1 MKRLS
6 VLFLLV
12 CLVAAVPAQTT
23 KKASPQR
30 KTATTKSSQTKKT
43 STKKTSA
50 QSKKTNTQQ
59 KKQPVTVKGLK
70 QEQQQ
75 VRKQIQE
82 QERKLRANEQNV
94 KKRLENLLVINNEIA
109 DKRKSIDNIRM
120 DITRLEGNIQM
131 LEAQMKVLDHEL
143 DDRKQRYI
151 KSMRYMHGHRNIE
164 SKLMFIF
171 SAKNFS
177 QMYRRLRFMREYASY
192 QQTQGEAVKSM
203 QAQVQEAFNEL
214 TDSKYR
220 KDTLLTLGEKERR
233 MLEDKQVE
241 QQKVVTSLQKQ
252 QKTIQSIIDQQKKRD
267 AELNARID
275 KLIAEEIARA
285 KARAEA
291 EAKRKA
297 AEEAAKKR
305 AEEEA
310 RRKAAEAAAAKKRAE
325 ELARKKAA
333 AEAAARENAR
343 RIAEAKAKE
352 EKAKAEA
359 RAAAAKKDAE
369 AKAAAERAAREA
381 ERARLEAERKAKADA
396 EARKKELA
404 EANKREAAEKRR
416 LEAEA
421 KKRAEE
427 SKAEYSVSTVD
438 RQLSGNFESN
448 RGRLPMPITG
458 SYRIMNHFGTNH
470 VTDVKGHVTLD
481 KKGIDI
487 KGQPGA
493 AVRCIFDGEVSA
505 VFGYAGTTVVIVRHG
520 SYLSVYCDL
529 ASVNVSRGQKV
540 SARQTLGKVG
550 ADGVMQFQL
559 RRGNEKLNPENWL
572 AR

>member
-1 MKRLS
+1 M
-6 VLFLLV
+6 
-12 CLVAAVPAQTT
+12 AAVPAQTT
-23 KKASPQR
+23 KKTSAQR

-43 STKKTSA
+43 STKKTS
-50 QSKKTNTQQ
+50 Q
-59 KKQPVTVKGLK
+59 KKSNTTQKQQVTVKGLK

-120 DITRLEGNIQM
+120 DITRLESNIQM

-143 DDRKQRYI
+143 DERKQRYI
-151 KSMRYMHGHRNIE
+151 KSMRYMHGHRNIQ
-164 SKLMFIF
+164 SKLMFVF

-177 QMYRRLRFMREYASY
+177 QMYRRLRFTREYAAY

-203 QAQVQEAFNEL
+203 QGQVQEAFNEL
-214 TDSKYR
+214 TVSKYR
-220 KDTLLTLGEKERR
+220 KDTLLTRGEKERR
-233 MLEDKQVE
+233 QLEDKQVE
-241 QQKVVTSLQKQ
+241 QQKVVSSLQKQ
-252 QKTIQSIIDQQKKRD
+252 QKTIQGIIDQQKKRD

-297 AEEAAKKR
+297 AEEARRKA

-359 RAAAAKKDAE
+359 RAAAAKKNAE

-381 ERARLEAERKAKADA
+381 EQARQAAERKAKADA

-404 EANKREAAEKRR
+404 EAKKREAAEKRR

-421 KKRAEE
+421 KKRASE
-427 SKAEYSVSTVD
+427 SKAEYTVSAVD
-438 RQLSGNFESN
+438 RQMSGNFESN
-448 RGRLPMPITG
+448 RGRLPFPVTG
-458 SYRIMNHFGTNH
+458 SYRIMNRFGTNT

-493 AVRCIFDGEVSA
+493 NVRCIFDGEVSA
-505 VFGYAGTTVVIVRHG
+505 VFSYSGTTVIIVRHG

-529 ASVNVSRGQKV
+529 ASVSVSRGQKV
-540 SARQTLGKVG
+540 SARQTLGRLG
-550 ADGVMQFQL
+550 SEGVMQFQL
-559 RRGNEKLNPENWL
+559 RKGNALLNPETWL
-572 AR
+572 SR